1 MKSTILLTT
10 AIFLLSA
17 PAPDSKTL
25 SDMSAGLLA
34 PKNESGLLASEDVS
48 KNKNIVQTSNPKKPN
63 PKKDQDRIKL

>member
-17 PAPDSKTL
+17 PAPDTKTL

-34 PKNESGLLASEDVS
+34 PTSESGLLASDETAKKVV
-48 KNKNIVQTSNPKKPN
+48 KTSIPKKQT
-63 PKKDQDRIKL
+63 PKKEQDALKL